1 MCFVCSSADNAIHFS
16 PSRLSKSRLLLEP
29 SPDEL
34 VHNYIHTTLH
44 DPVDRS
50 KKHFGSI
57 D

>member
-16 PSRLSKSRLLLEP
+16 PSRLSKSRLLLKP

-34 VHNYIHTTLH
+34 VHNYIHTTVH
-44 DPVDRS
+44 DPVYRS

-57 D
+57 E